1 MDVLKITL
9 MYLFPKRVQRVWNA
23 GQVSH
28 LLFPDSTVWFFTLEW
43 KNTLC
48 VCVCICTSKDTHTHT
63 HIDWFILFYDCPDS
77 RVQSCAE
84 SPRTCRS
91 LHAYTHNYFFPS
103 QFSHY
108 HRTDSIASIF
118 LRRRT
123 RAAHNFFLTHQVPHC
138 THKAHTHQMKCWCYK
153 KTAVFNLS
161 LKLNRL
167 PTRTQPILHAVQVM
181 FRTDSAVCLLYLICM
196 QCGVKVPARWTK
208 SPLGH

>member
-48 VCVCICTSKDTHTHT
+48 VCVYLYKQRHTHPHT
-63 HIDWFILFYDCPDS
+63 HWLIHTLLWLPWQQGTKLCWRPKDMQEL
-77 RVQSCAE
+77 
-84 SPRTCRS
+84 TC
-91 LHAYTHNYFFPS
+91 LHTQLFFPS
-103 QFSHY
+103 QFFHY

-161 LKLNRL
+161 LKLNRR
-167 PTRTQPILHAVQVM
+167 PTRTQSILHAVQVM

>member
-1 MDVLKITL
+1 M
-9 MYLFPKRVQRVWNA
+9 
-23 GQVSH
+23 QVRWVIFSSLTALSGFSH
-28 LLFPDSTVWFFTLEW
+28 LNG
-43 KNTLC
+43 KIH
-48 VCVCICTSKDTHTHT
+48 CVCICTSKDTHTHT
-63 HIDWFILFYDCPDS
+63 HTDWFILFYDCPDS

-84 SPRTCRS
+84 GPRTCRS

-103 QFSHY
+103 QFFHY

-161 LKLNRL
+161 LKLNRR
-167 PTRTQPILHAVQVM
+167 PTRTQSILHAVQVM